1 MSPELNEQLRV
12 SKMLAYGFVLSILG
26 VGGIAS
32 MIALVLGLKARR
44 IIKQSDAEVSGIKM
58 AWWCIIVGGLGT
70 VLLPTI
76 IIALL
81 LNENL

>member
-1 MSPELNEQLRV
+1 MSPDLNEQLRV
-12 SKMLAYGFVLSILG
+12 SKMLSYGFVLSILG

-32 MIALVLGLKARR
+32 MIAIVLGLKARR
-44 IIKQSDAEVSGIKM
+44 IIKQSNSEISGIKM

-76 IIALL
+76 MIALL